1 MSEKLPSPHGGLL
14 KPLLVQENERDD
26 YLDEAKNLPK
36 IRTGSSEF
44 SDLVMMA
51 TGAFSPLEGFMDR
64 EDYLGVI
71 NEMHLA
77 DGTLWPIPVTLSC
90 TKEEAKLTRENGK
103 IALQEPE
110 QGKVVGIMTV
120 QEKYEYDKTGEA
132 KLVFGTDDEK
142 HPGVNRLLAQGDVY
156 LAGKVKVFSEGEY
169 PQRFTDYARP
179 AETREI
185 FTQKGWKSIVAFQTR
200 NPIHRS
206 HEYIT
211 KLALEL
217 FDGLFIHPIVG
228 KLKEG
233 DIPADVRLKC
243 IKVLIDRYY
252 PPNRVVLKVYPME
265 MRYAGPREALLH
277 AIIRQN
283 FGCTH
288 LIVGRDHAGI
298 GQYYGPFDAQDIF
311 DSIPPG
317 SLEIKP
323 LKMDWTF
330 WCNSCL
336 SMASPR
342 TCPHDQK
349 DHLMISGTTLRE
361 MLSRGEVAP
370 AEFSRPEVLKVLVDY
385 YTNSAV

>member
-1 MSEKLPSPHGGLL
+1 MPEKLPPPHGGLL
-14 KPLLVQENERDD
+14 KPLLVAENEKDE
-26 YLDEAKNLPK
+26 YLKEAKGLPK
-36 IRTGSSEF
+36 IRIGSGEF

-64 EDYLGVI
+64 ENYLGVI
-71 NEMHLA
+71 NEMRLSN
-77 DGTLWPIPVTLSC
+77 GTLWPIPVTLSC
-90 TKEEAKLTRENGK
+90 TQEEAKLAGENSR
-103 IALQEPE
+103 IALIEPE
-110 QGKVVGIMTV
+110 SGSIAGIMTI
-120 QEKYEYDKTGEA
+120 QEKYEYDKTFEA
-132 KLVFGTDDEK
+132 KQVYGTDDEK

-156 LAGKVKVFSEGEY
+156 LAGKVEALSEGEY
-169 PQRFTDYARP
+169 PQRFTEYARP

-185 FTQKGWKSIVAFQTR
+185 FCRKGWKSIVAFQTR

-228 KLKEG
+228 KLKTG
-233 DIPADVRLKC
+233 DIPADVRLQC
-243 IKVLIDRYY
+243 IRILIDNYY
-252 PPNRVVLKVYPME
+252 PAERVVLKVYPME

-288 LIVGRDHAGI
+288 LIVGRDHAGT

-311 DSIPPG
+311 DTLPPG

-330 WCNSCL
+330 WCNSCM

-342 TCPHDQK
+342 TCPHEQK
-349 DHLMISGTTLRE
+349 EHLMISGTTLRE
-361 MLSRGEVAP
+361 MLSRGERAP
-370 AEFSRPEVLKVLVDY
+370 EEFSRPEVLSVLIDY
-385 YTNSAV
+385 YTNGSF